1 MCPDWE
7 SNQRPFGSQAS
18 TQSTEAHQPGMHQFL
33 FKLYLVREHIYHD
46 MNLLNLL
53 RELFYSTAYGLSWL
67 MFLVDLKKM
76 SIVWLLDGVV
86 YKFQVGQVG

>member
-1 MCPDWE
+1 
-7 SNQRPFGSQAS
+7 
-18 TQSTEAHQPGMHQFL
+18 MHQFL

-86 YKFQVGQVG
+86 YKFQVGQLG